1 MDDLGGPFGVLFII
15 TIVIVLAIVLVMMFA
30 LVCANLIV
38 AVDQALGMM
47 TPTMPA
53 LSWGINGF
61 VIFSLLYFA
70 FQEAHRL
77 NHPDARPA
85 ALWAL
90 AIWLCIQVAL

>member
-1 MDDLGGPFGVLFII
+1 MDDFLGGIIGFAFVIFI
-15 TIVIVLAIVLVMMFA
+15 IVIVVTMFA
-30 LVCANLIV
+30 QVCANLIV

>member
-1 MDDLGGPFGVLFII
+1 MDDFLGGIIGFAFVIFI
-15 TIVIVLAIVLVMMFA
+15 IVIVVTMFA
-30 LVCANLIV
+30 QVCANLIV
-38 AVDQALGMM
+38 AVDKVLGVMI
-47 TPTMPA
+47 PTAPM

-70 FQEAHRL
+70 LQEAHRL

>member
-1 MDDLGGPFGVLFII
+1 MEDFLGGIIGFAFVIFII
-15 TIVIVLAIVLVMMFA
+15 VMLLAMFA
-30 LVCANLIV
+30 QVCANLIV
-38 AVDQALGMM
+38 AVDKALGMM

>member
-1 MDDLGGPFGVLFII
+1 MEDFLGGIIGFAFVIFII
-15 TIVIVLAIVLVMMFA
+15 VMLLAMFA
-30 LVCANLIV
+30 QVCANLIV
-38 AVDQALGMM
+38 AVDQVLGVM
-47 TPTMPA
+47 TPAAPA

-90 AIWLCIQVAL
+90 AIWLCIQVTL

>member
-1 MDDLGGPFGVLFII
+1 MDDALGGLFGAIFII
-15 TIVIVLAIVLVMMFA
+15 AIIVFLVVIFA

-70 FQEAHRL
+70 LQEAHRL

>member
-1 MDDLGGPFGVLFII
+1 MDDFLGGIIGFAFVIFI
-15 TIVIVLAIVLVMMFA
+15 IVIVVTMFA
-30 LVCANLIV
+30 QVCANLIV
-38 AVDQALGMM
+38 AVDKALGMM

-70 FQEAHRL
+70 LQEAHRL